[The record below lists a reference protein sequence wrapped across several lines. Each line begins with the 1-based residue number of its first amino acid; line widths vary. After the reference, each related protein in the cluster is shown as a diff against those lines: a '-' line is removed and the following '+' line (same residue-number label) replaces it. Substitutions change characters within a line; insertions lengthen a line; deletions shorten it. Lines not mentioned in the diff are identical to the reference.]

1 MAYTQADIDA
11 LKAAMASGAKRVR
24 YSDGSEVE
32 YRDMAEMKDILGQM
46 RHEVSPPAKP
56 IRAFRFAHRPGY

>member
-32 YRDMAEMKDILGQM
+32 YREMDEMKDILRQM
-46 RHEVSPPAKP
+46 RHEVSPPTKP
-56 IRAFRFAHRPGY
+56 IRAFRLAYRSGY

>member
-1 MAYTQADIDA
+1 MPYTQADIDA

-46 RHEVSPPAKP
+46 QAEVSPPVKP
-56 IRAFRFAHRPGY
+56 IRAFRFTHLSGY

>member
-1 MAYTQADIDA
+1 MSYTQADIDA
-11 LKAAMASGAKRVR
+11 LKVAMASGARRVR

-46 RHEVSPPAKP
+46 RGEVSPPTKP
-56 IRAFRFAHRPGY
+56 IRAFHLAHRSGY

>member
-32 YRDMAEMKDILGQM
+32 YRDMAEVQDILGQM
-46 RHEVSPPAKP
+46 EREVSPPTKP
-56 IRAFRFAHRPGY
+56 IRAFHLAHRSGY